1 MNLSGS
7 EGLLPKEEILEVT
20 RKRTNL
26 KIGIPKE
33 ISYKENRIALVPQ
46 AVGLLVA
53 NGHEVILESGAGKA
67 SLFQDSKFS
76 DAGARI
82 VYTPSEVYKADVII
96 KVAPVLLEEIE
107 MMKSKQTLLSALQL
121 SIQTERYFKK
131 LMQIRTTALAF
142 ELIRDK
148 SRSFPVRRSMSE
160 IVGSTTILVAAEYLS
175 NPELGKG
182 CMLGGFTGITPS
194 EVVIL
199 GAGTVGEYAAR
210 AAIGLGA
217 TVKVFDNSLYKLRR
231 LQNSLNQRIYTSII
245 QPQVLTKALRT
256 ASVVISA
263 IHSAEGRA
271 PIVITEDMVKL
282 MKYGSVIVDVS
293 IDQGGCV
300 ETSRVTTHDQPVFK
314 KYDVIH
320 YCVPNIAS
328 KVPHTASYALSNFF
342 APVLLNIGE
351 AGGIENLLKSD
362 NGIRAGIYM
371 YNGSITKKYISEQFH
386 LPFQDI
392 ELLMAAFH

>member
-1 MNLSGS
+1 
-7 EGLLPKEEILEVT
+7 
-20 RKRTNL
+20 
-26 KIGIPKE
+26 
-33 ISYKENRIALVPQ
+33 
-46 AVGLLVA
+46 
-53 NGHEVILESGAGKA
+53 
-67 SLFQDSKFS
+67 
-76 DAGARI
+76 
-82 VYTPSEVYKADVII
+82 
-96 KVAPVLLEEIE
+96 
-107 MMKSKQTLLSALQL
+107 
-121 SIQTERYFKK
+121 
-131 LMQIRTTALAF
+131 
-142 ELIRDK
+142 
-148 SRSFPVRRSMSE
+148 
-160 IVGSTTILVAAEYLS
+160 
-175 NPELGKG
+175 
-182 CMLGGFTGITPS
+182 
-194 EVVIL
+194 
-199 GAGTVGEYAAR
+199 
-210 AAIGLGA
+210 
-217 TVKVFDNSLYKLRR
+217 
-231 LQNSLNQRIYTSII
+231 
-245 QPQVLTKALRT
+245 
-256 ASVVISA
+256 
-263 IHSAEGRA
+263 
-271 PIVITEDMVKL
+271 